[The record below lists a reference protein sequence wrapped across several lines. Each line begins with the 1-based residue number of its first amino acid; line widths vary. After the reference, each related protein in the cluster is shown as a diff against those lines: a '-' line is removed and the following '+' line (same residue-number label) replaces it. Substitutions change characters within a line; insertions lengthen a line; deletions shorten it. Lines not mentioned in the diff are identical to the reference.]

1 MSLSELEREFI
12 NNFQGNFP
20 LQERPFKVIAARLNC
35 PEDELIDT
43 VKHLKSR
50 NLLTRF
56 GPLYDA
62 ASLGGGLTLAAI
74 AVPEER
80 YDSVTEIVNTYS
92 EVAHN
97 YRREHTLNM
106 WFVLAT
112 ETPEAIDNILHAIET
127 TTKLRVYNFPKQQ
140 EFYIG
145 LWLHLAADGR
155 HTTVPVPAQDYAENK
170 DCTLDDI
177 DRKLISV
184 TQTGITIERSPY
196 QAIADN
202 MGSSQRDVLQ
212 RLKKMLACGV
222 IRRIGAVPN
231 HYRLGVT
238 ANGMTVWDVDD
249 DKVIE
254 MGNIIGQLD
263 FVSHCYQRPRHLPV
277 WHYNLFAMVHGHD
290 REEVK
295 TKVDQINNLL
305 GNHCR
310 DHETLFSSAILK
322 KTGLRLAA

>member
-35 PEDELIDT
+35 SEDELIDT

-80 YDSVTEIVNTYS
+80 YDSVTEIVNAYS

-112 ETPEAIDNILHAIET
+112 ETPEAIDNILHAIEHDNET
-127 TTKLRVYNFPKQQ
+127 QGVQLSQAAGVLYRAVAASGGRWQTYHGAGTGT
-140 EFYIG
+140 G
-145 LWLHLAADGR
+145 L
-155 HTTVPVPAQDYAENK
+155 
-170 DCTLDDI
+170 C
-177 DRKLISV
+177 RK
-184 TQTGITIERSPY
+184 
-196 QAIADN
+196 
-202 MGSSQRDVLQ
+202 Q
-212 RLKKMLACGV
+212 RLHPG
-222 IRRIGAVPN
+222 
-231 HYRLGVT
+231 
-238 ANGMTVWDVDD
+238 
-249 DKVIE
+249 
-254 MGNIIGQLD
+254 
-263 FVSHCYQRPRHLPV
+263 
-277 WHYNLFAMVHGHD
+277 
-290 REEVK
+290 
-295 TKVDQINNLL
+295 
-305 GNHCR
+305 
-310 DHETLFSSAILK
+310 
-322 KTGLRLAA
+322 